1 VYDRTTAKGKVAI
14 LIIFELGCS
23 QGHRFEGWFASA
35 DDFARQSDAA
45 MVRCPACDDQRVA
58 IVPSAKIRV
67 ARQGVTAAPTAV
79 AATAPV
85 AATADVATADA
96 VTGLPAE
103 FLRKLREAV
112 RNTEDVGR
120 RFPEEA
126 RRIHYDEAPARA
138 IRGQAS
144 PDEAEA
150 LRDEGID
157 FAALPP
163 FLARDP
169 H

>member
-1 VYDRTTAKGKVAI
+1 
-14 LIIFELGCS
+14 
-23 QGHRFEGWFASA
+23 
-35 DDFARQSDAA
+35 

-58 IVPSAKIRV
+58 IVPSAKVRV
-67 ARQGVTAAPTAV
+67 AKHVAAPAPAAPSASEGATDAG
-79 AATAPV
+79 AATGTV
-85 AATADVATADA
+85 A
-96 VTGLPAE
+96 GLPAE
-103 FLRKLREAV
+103 FLRKLREVV

-126 RRIHYDEAPARA
+126 RKIHYDEAPARA

-144 PDEAEA
+144 TEEAEA

-163 FLARDP
+163 FLTHDP